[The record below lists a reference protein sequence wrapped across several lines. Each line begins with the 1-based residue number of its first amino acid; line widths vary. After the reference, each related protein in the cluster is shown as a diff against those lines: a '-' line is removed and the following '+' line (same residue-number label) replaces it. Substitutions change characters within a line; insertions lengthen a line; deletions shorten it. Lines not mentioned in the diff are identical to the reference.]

1 MLIIQIPK
9 GHMIRGRG
17 HVKCN
22 KKYIKGRGFVDM
34 ITQASKVI
42 SPIASTTN
50 DIVTIGKNTAE
61 IVNKIKNRN
70 NKKSVEERR
79 DLDMLIS
86 ELKSG
91 RGFQYV

>member
-1 MLIIQIPK
+1 
-9 GHMIRGRG
+9 
-17 HVKCN
+17 
-22 KKYIKGRGFVDM
+22 M

-70 NKKSVEERR
+70 NKKV
-79 DLDMLIS
+79 
-86 ELKSG
+86 LKVLVRALRSDAIWTS
-91 RGFQYV
+91 

>member
-1 MLIIQIPK
+1 
-9 GHMIRGRG
+9 
-17 HVKCN
+17 
-22 KKYIKGRGFVDM
+22 M

-70 NKKSVEERR
+70 NKKSVEDE
-79 DLDMLIS
+79 LINA
-86 ELKSG
+86 LKSG

>member
-1 MLIIQIPK
+1 
-9 GHMIRGRG
+9 MIRGRG

-70 NKKSVEERR
+70 NKKSVEDE
-79 DLDMLIS
+79 LINA
-86 ELKSG
+86 LKSG

>member
-1 MLIIQIPK
+1 
-9 GHMIRGRG
+9 
-17 HVKCN
+17 
-22 KKYIKGRGFVDM
+22 M

-70 NKKSVEERR
+70 NKKVLRTS
-79 DLDMLIS
+79 
-86 ELKSG
+86 
-91 RGFQYV
+91 

>member
-1 MLIIQIPK
+1 
-9 GHMIRGRG
+9 
-17 HVKCN
+17 
-22 KKYIKGRGFVDM
+22 M

-70 NKKSVEERR
+70 NKKSVE
-79 DLDMLIS
+79 DMLIS

>member
-50 DIVTIGKNTAE
+50 DVVTIGKNTAE

-70 NKKSVEERR
+70 NKKSVE
-79 DLDMLIS
+79 DMLIS

>member
-61 IVNKIKNRN
+61 IVNKIKKIEIM
-70 NKKSVEERR
+70 KKSVE
-79 DLDMLIS
+79 DMLIS